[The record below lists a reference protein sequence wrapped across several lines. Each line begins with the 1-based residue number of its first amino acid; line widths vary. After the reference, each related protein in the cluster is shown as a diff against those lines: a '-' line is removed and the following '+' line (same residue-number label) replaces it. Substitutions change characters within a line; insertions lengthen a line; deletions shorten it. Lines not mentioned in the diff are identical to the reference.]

1 MLFAEI
7 VKHGLA
13 VSRRGIKRTLC
24 RLGGAVVVF
33 HVVGKNHE
41 LGDVDKTAEFGI
53 FRTFAHALP
62 LFANAAFVVGLF
74 DLDKDQRHAVYQQGN
89 VGAEFFIA
97 VDAGQF
103 GYNMEAVVIEILE
116 VDQFLATG
124 LIGEAFV
131 KFLPQVFVVQF

>member
-1 MLFAEI
+1 MLFAE
-7 VKHGLA
+7 VVEHWLA
-13 VSRRGIKRTLC
+13 VSRRSVKHALC
-24 RLGGAVVVF
+24 RFGCAVVVF

-41 LGDVDKTAEFGI
+41 LGDVDETAEFGI

-62 LFANAAFVVGLF
+62 LFSDAAFIVGLF
-74 DLDKDQRHAVYQQGN
+74 DFDKDQRHAVYQQGN

-103 GYNMEAVVIEILE
+103 GYNMETVAIKILE

-124 LIGEAFV
+124 LIGEVFV
-131 KFLPQVFVVQF
+131 KFLPQVFVIQL